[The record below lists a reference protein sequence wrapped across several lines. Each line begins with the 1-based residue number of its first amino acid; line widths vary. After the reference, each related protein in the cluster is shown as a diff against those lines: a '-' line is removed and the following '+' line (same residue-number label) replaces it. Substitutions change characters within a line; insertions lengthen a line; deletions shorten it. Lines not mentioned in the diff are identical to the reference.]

1 MNLDLDHILTKST
14 LKFSHD
20 LLPIRPTAA
29 HVDLYLHPQVIYNQP
44 LPMPYFDII
53 AETLK
58 IFRFQ
63 RIETDDMKNEI
74 ILETERNINMP
85 F

>member
-1 MNLDLDHILTKST
+1 
-14 LKFSHD
+14 
-20 LLPIRPTAA
+20 
-29 HVDLYLHPQVIYNQP
+29 
-44 LPMPYFDII
+44 MPYFDII
-53 AETLK
+53 VETLK

-74 ILETERNINMP
+74 ILETERNINMT